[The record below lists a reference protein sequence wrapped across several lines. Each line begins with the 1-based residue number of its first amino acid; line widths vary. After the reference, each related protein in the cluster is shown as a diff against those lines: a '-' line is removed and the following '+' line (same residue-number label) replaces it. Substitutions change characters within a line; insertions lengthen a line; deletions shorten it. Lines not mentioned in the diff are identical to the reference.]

1 MLRHECGWQ
10 STLSTVFILLK
21 ICADISGWMKTSAVT
36 HGHDENLHVD
46 NFMVR
51 NPCLDLMSFTKDRLQ
66 LIEVQVWS
74 SLSRMQDWQIN
85 SHITQPLSNLCILT
99 FANLCGQG

>member
-1 MLRHECGWQ
+1 VPRNECGWQ

-21 ICADISGWMKTSAVT
+21 ICADVSGWMKTSAVT

-51 NPCLDLMSFTKDRLQ
+51 NPCLDLMSLTKDRLQ
-66 LIEVQVWS
+66 LRGP
-74 SLSRMQDWQIN
+74 SLEQSLHNARLADK
-85 SHITQPLSNLCILT
+85 
-99 FANLCGQG
+99 

>member
-21 ICADISGWMKTSAVT
+21 ICAVT

-51 NPCLDLMSFTKDRLQ
+51 DPCLDLMS
-66 LIEVQVWS
+66 
-74 SLSRMQDWQIN
+74 
-85 SHITQPLSNLCILT
+85 
-99 FANLCGQG
+99 